1 MKKIIT
7 IALFVGTLMST
18 FGATSLLA
26 NSDSDTQTVEQ
37 KAQKLVEDAKAKA
50 KALIEKAKADA
61 AALKAQAHKSMNDTS
76 KEAKALAAQTLQK
89 VKQKKDE
96 LADKTTATLQHVKE
110 GTKDKLVYT
119 KELVNKSV
127 VKTKSTINDALIL
140 SSIKYAYLTSP
151 GIHSTKI
158 DVDVKDGVVKLF
170 GKVSSQKE
178 AQEAMTIAFLTKGVW
193 AVESFFVI
201 EK

>member
-7 IALFVGTLMST
+7 TALFVGSLMST

-26 NSDSDTQTVEQ
+26 KSDTQTIEQ
-37 KAQKLVEDAKAKA
+37 KAQKLVADAKVKA
-50 KALIEKAKADA
+50 QALIEKAKADA
-61 AALKAQAHKSMNDTS
+61 AALKAEAHKSMNDTS
-76 KEAKALAAQTLQK
+76 KEAKTLAAQTLQK
-89 VKQKKDE
+89 VEQKKEE

-127 VKTKSTINDALIL
+127 VKTKSAVNDALIL

-151 GIHSTKI
+151 DIHSTKI
-158 DVDVKDGVVKLF
+158 DVDVKDGVVRLF
-170 GKVSSQKE
+170 GKVSSEEE
-178 AQEAMTIAFLTKGVW
+178 AQEAMLIAFLTKGVW